1 MIKNIYIKNNIGTAK
16 IDLSNPVNIIVG
28 EKGTGKSTLL
38 QIIAEAIINKK
49 MFRDEYNWIRDKAN
63 FELDTITI
71 DNTKINAQDFSY
83 FFEIENRENSFD
95 LAMSELQKQLP
106 GYISQNDKRKNA
118 LDSTEYVEERKLKA
132 LNLFSNSIAYSDLN
146 CLE

>member
-132 LNLFSNSIAYSDLN
+132 LNFFSNTLA
-146 CLE
+146 

>member
-49 MFRDEYNWIRDKAN
+49 MFRDEYN
-63 FELDTITI
+63 
-71 DNTKINAQDFSY
+71 
-83 FFEIENRENSFD
+83 
-95 LAMSELQKQLP
+95 
-106 GYISQNDKRKNA
+106 
-118 LDSTEYVEERKLKA
+118 
-132 LNLFSNSIAYSDLN
+132 
-146 CLE
+146 